1 MNYIDKP
8 NITLEAITYLCRKTS
23 GNTWDK
29 IDEKIKKRN
38 FQSSN
43 SFKQTFTKLKKF
55 TNTLNKN
62 LTINDNIA
70 NKYFTNIEGFPFNS
84 IGSTSVAFLLFYN
97 VLEEFDENFDI
108 LIEYI
113 KNLPYDKVAYN
124 IAEALDIS
132 DNFKLEESINEGEF
146 IDMILS
152 LSVPSESKIII
163 IDTYRNYKSILNEI
177 YLPIKSVIEFFNKN
191 IDKLMEITTDFNI
204 DIHNIGCEKF
214 LKKIS
219 KLNTLDEID
228 YTLRPFIFG
237 MDTTLTS
244 NKSTNIV
251 QIYCGILRK
260 DLLDMLNQEISYVDD
275 VYEAYNLLGD
285 RTRFDIL
292 CYLRKNK
299 AYGLE
304 LSNQFN
310 LSRNTIHHH
319 MSKLISSGLITCTT
333 DGKRVY
339 YSLDTDAF
347 ERLIQN
353 QKELFLKITPSK
365 N

>member
-1 MNYIDKP
+1 MKYIDKP
-8 NITLEAITYLCRKTS
+8 NLLLESITYLCRRSS

-38 FQSSN
+38 FQCTPQFN
-43 SFKQTFTKLKKF
+43 KTFSKLKKF
-55 TNTLNKN
+55 TNSINKNITLNED
-62 LTINDNIA
+62 IG
-70 NKYFTNIEGFPFNS
+70 NKFFTNIEGFPFNT
-84 IGSTSVAFLLFYN
+84 IGSSSVAFLLFYN
-97 VLEEFDENFDI
+97 VFEEFDENFDL
-108 LIEYI
+108 LI
-113 KNLPYDKVAYN
+113 KSMKDLPYHKVAYN

-132 DNFKLEESINEGEF
+132 DNFKCEESINEGEF

-163 IDTYRNYKSILNEI
+163 LDTYRNYKNILDEI
-177 YLPIKSVIEFFNKN
+177 YLPIKNVIDFLSKNEDKLIEIITTFSLDISNIGYREFF
-191 IDKLMEITTDFNI
+191 
-204 DIHNIGCEKF
+204 
-214 LKKIS
+214 KKIS
-219 KLNTLDEID
+219 KLNILDEIK

-244 NKSTNIV
+244 NETMNTV

-260 DLLDMLNQEISYVDD
+260 ELLDMLNKENSYVDD

-319 MSKLISSGLITCTT
+319 MSKLINSGLITCTT

-339 YSLDTDAF
+339 YSLDTEAF
-347 ERLIQN
+347 EKLISN
-353 QKELFLKITPSK
+353 QRELFLIKK
-365 N
+365 